1 MFYLM
6 LDGERTEDA
15 EESLFQ
21 HDFKRMQEKKKKKE
35 DARVGK
41 KCLSVNSF
49 PVRTFSSSYIDALG

>member
-21 HDFKRMQEKKKKKE
+21 HDFKRMQEKKKKKRMQE
-35 DARVGK
+35 LAKNV
-41 KCLSVNSF
+41 SQSIAF
-49 PVRTFSSSYIDALG
+49 PFVHSHPHT